1 MGIYTLPYKIKN
13 AKQLPSYS
21 ALTFPKLYNA
31 QYVNTI
37 PAKSVDL
44 DWKNVAKNITPKAN
58 RGSGL
63 AKFFSKF
70 GPGKALFGKGDG
82 GATWDSI
89 KQLPSNVRATSLF
102 EGGPTLG
109 KLASGAMAGYQGI
122 DAVRNISD
130 LSSADT
136 NLSDQMNDIKAMAY
150 ANPMIGTYLD
160 PAQQKL
166 LRQVRSGTVAN
177 GTAGEAM
184 GNVIKNLPKA
194 LLMTAIGGVTGGGL
208 GAVSG
213 GLGTLVNSGIEGAS
227 TSKNNT
233 ASKLEGLYSALS
245 QANQDYRDNTNEHLR
260 NRHFNMYY

>member
-1 MGIYTLPYKIKN
+1 MGTNTLLPTVY
-13 AKQLPSYS
+13 AEPVPSYVVEEI
-21 ALTFPKLYNA
+21 PK
-31 QYVNTI
+31 NT
-37 PAKSVDL
+37 
-44 DWKNVAKNITPKAN
+44 TPKTT
-58 RGSGL
+58 RESKL
-63 AKFFSKF
+63 LKFFSKF

-109 KLASGAMAGYQGI
+109 NLAGGAMAGYQGI
-122 DAVRNISD
+122 DAIRNLSD
-130 LSSADT
+130 LSNTST
-136 NLSDQMNDIKAMAY
+136 NLSDQMSDIKAMAY
-150 ANPMIGTYLD
+150 ANPMVGTYLD

-194 LLMTAIGGVTGGGL
+194 LLMTAVGGVTGGGL
-208 GAVSG
+208 GAISG

-245 QANQDYRDNTNEHLR
+245 QANQDYRDNTNERLR